1 MAITFV
7 GFYSLLGPTEADI
20 ESGRQTGTFPA
31 QLTTKIREFPSKL
44 PSTCKLIGSWGVT
57 GGEIAG
63 VMVVEAES
71 YSDIQF
77 IDFYYIGWLNFD
89 WHPTN
94 TGGVDRS

>member
-1 MAITFV
+1 
-7 GFYSLLGPTEADI
+7 
-20 ESGRQTGTFPA
+20 
-31 QLTTKIREFPSKL
+31 
-44 PSTCKLIGSWGVT
+44 
-57 GGEIAG
+57 
-63 VMVVEAES
+63 MVVEAES